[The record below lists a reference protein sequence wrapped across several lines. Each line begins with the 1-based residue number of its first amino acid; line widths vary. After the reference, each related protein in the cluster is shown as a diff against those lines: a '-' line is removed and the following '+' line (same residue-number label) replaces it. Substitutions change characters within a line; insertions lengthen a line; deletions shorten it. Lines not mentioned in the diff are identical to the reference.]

1 MLVSFLCMAFAVQA
15 ETVTVTDLSQL
26 SNEKVYTLRSAR
38 AFLMYSSAL
47 KGQICSSTGKVVG
60 DVTQDPN
67 DVNQQFR
74 IEQTNGNYYL
84 YSVAAEKYVDS
95 NGNYAATATAAITF
109 ENVGGEYPWKLVLG
123 GKGMNSQISGQTNEG
138 IIINDWLTTDAGN
151 CYKIEEAVI
160 KERT

>member
-1 MLVSFLCMAFAVQA
+1 MRKIYFMLVSFLCMAFAVQA

-74 IEQTNGNYYL
+74 IEQTNGSYYL

-95 NGNYAATATAAITF
+95 NGNYAATATSALTF
-109 ENVGGEYPWKLVLG
+109 ENVGGDYPWKLLIG
-123 GKGMNSQISGQTNEG
+123 GNKADLDRMLSE
-138 IIINDWLTTDAGN
+138 L
-151 CYKIEEAVI
+151 
-160 KERT
+160 